1 MKENRREQLFNSI
14 TDVDERF
21 IEEAQTEMHRKK
33 SHRAVKWIGLAACL
47 CLVAGGALLWS
58 EFHQPSGANDGPAI
72 VTGEGVA
79 IPPRVL
85 DVQNNTSEANMIAFF
100 IYQGRWYE
108 HYAFVDMNENLVGEY
123 LGTATGSID
132 EWSEKDEYV
141 ELSGSVQGDFY
152 AVNGYDPNFMLC
164 MRSGIDGEL
173 SLYICNNGITLSR
186 GSELYED
193 RLHLAE
199 NYRGV
204 TFESQASWNYSKGE
218 IHSLDTAE
226 NKALTDFISALN
238 DAAFILKQ
246 DVPFD
251 KDKDAEAVSVFDSC
265 LYHLY
270 FQMEDGI
277 TVHLRLIEGGYVF
290 FDGMMDV
297 AVRIPPEAFD
307 PLIEQLAA
315 NEK

>member
-21 IEEAQTEMHRKK
+21 IEEAQTEMRRKK
-33 SHRAVKWIGLAACL
+33 SHRAVRWVGLAACL

-132 EWSEKDEYV
+132 KWSEKDEYV

-164 MRSGIDGEL
+164 KRSGIDGEL

-204 TFESQASWNYSKGE
+204 QYESQDSWYYSKGE
-218 IHSLDTAE
+218 LHPLDASDH
-226 NKALTDFISALN
+226 KALTDFIGALN
-238 DAAFILKQ
+238 DAAFILRQ

-251 KDKDAEAVSVFDSC
+251 KDKDVEAVSVFDSC